1 MERQDSPLRLEPGS
15 CHTRA
20 MARDEQPMTLRTRL
34 RRRTALA
41 ASLTL
46 LGCEGPAIAPQ
57 ALEAPTDPVALVDS
71 SSGARSASTAP
82 TATPSATVGAS
93 PPTERAPARVESL
106 EVPLHL
112 SASLVRSADGK
123 PPRILFLPGICSN
136 AGAYLHGFTEAAAAH
151 GGAIA
156 IDGDRPCGASKEFQ
170 PRKGLNHQHIHL
182 APRKDAAQRPA
193 GRPTGRGEFHS
204 ISSDPTHEEP
214 RIDAALDAAGVPE
227 SARRDLIHVGYSLG
241 ATLLENLVKKRPE
254 RYRHVVLIGSPKD
267 PRKDRLEKATTVATM
282 SCSLDV
288 PHRMKAAATMLTN
301 AQVRAAYFE
310 MPGCTH
316 GNLADG
322 DAVFGKVF
330 SWVAGP

>member
-1 MERQDSPLRLEPGS
+1 
-15 CHTRA
+15 
-20 MARDEQPMTLRTRL
+20 MARDEQPMTLRTRAG
-34 RRRTALA
+34 RAFFT

-57 ALEAPTDPVALVDS
+57 ALEAPTDPVVVVDS

-106 EVPLHL
+106 EVPNHV

-156 IDGDRPCGASKEFQ
+156 IEGDRPCGASK
-170 PRKGLNHQHIHL
+170 
-182 APRKDAAQRPA
+182 D
-193 GRPTGRGEFHS
+193 FHS